1 MRRINW
7 AYGGS
12 IYNDINHCI
21 FGMRHIVW
29 RRKIYQY
36 SPHSIDL
43 FSFRCWCVV
52 SSSIGNILA
61 WWLISAKPLYEQII
75 MHLWIIYQGRNMGWF
90 CLDSCPV
97 IPMNMLENY
106 IDSSYQ
112 DYGSSIADALE
123 LPQCYAKPSI
133 CTDSNWDSK
142 SVQLSQVLF

>member
-43 FSFRCWCVV
+43 FSFRCRCGTG
-52 SSSIGNILA
+52 SSIGHIMA
-61 WWLISAKPLYEQII
+61 WWLIGAKLFYVQ
-75 MHLWIIYQGRNMGWF
+75 MIIYSWIRYQGPNLGWF
-90 CLDSCPV
+90 CLDSRPV
-97 IPMNMLENY
+97 IPINMSENY

-112 DYGSSIADALE
+112 DCGSSVADVLE

-133 CTDSNWDSK
+133 FTDSYWDSK
-142 SVQLSQVLF
+142 SVQSSRVLF